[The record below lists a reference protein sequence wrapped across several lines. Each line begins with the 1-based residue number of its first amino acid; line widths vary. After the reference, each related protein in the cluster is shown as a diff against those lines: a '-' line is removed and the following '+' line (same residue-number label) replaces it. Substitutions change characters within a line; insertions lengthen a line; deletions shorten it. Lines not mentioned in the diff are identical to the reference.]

1 MLYKNETITET
12 KTTTKNIV
20 LGLTPHKLVAVKG
33 SGSQPDDSGGKD
45 T

>member
-1 MLYKNETITET
+1 MLYKNETITKP
-12 KTTTKNIV
+12 KTITKNIV

-33 SGSQPDDSGGKD
+33 TGTQPDDSGGKD